1 MKRYFI
7 FLMLLLSFIILY
19 GCDFNINQND
29 KTNDS
34 YPNMGEETTN
44 NSTTGN
50 QTTNNPTTNYP
61 PQIIEIE
68 DNIELSTNETHIVWK
83 YIFEQNWKNL
93 ISFESLKNENSVSA
107 YELYIAS
114 HPEYNKTEEQWNND
128 LFDGKLDIQVPQC
141 IISFDINGDARIQNV
156 AMTND
161 QLTNQNRDGYIC
173 VGWYTTSDVH
183 NDSQQN
189 SPNLYSDMTLYM
201 TLVPINYTITY
212 YLNGGVN
219 NTSNPISYNI
229 ETNAIKFN
237 NPTRNGYEFLGWYLD
252 AAFTKP
258 IGKLDRGSHGDV
270 SLYAKWSKLITC
282 ADDITQ
288 DKCQDPA
295 TWDWEYNRSGFDGK
309 GIQILILSG
318 APESLDPFRNDYT
331 GGRRGER
338 RAQLNNIQNEYN
350 VQIIFDKYPLS
361 AAWGPDRIAWINN
374 LSAQNIVD
382 QGDVFAI
389 NSDWI
394 PSLVG
399 GKSIAELASYST
411 ANGQRGGIFGEL
423 GYEQTAEKN
432 KLYRIGGKVYGYS
445 YGKVH
450 ADAFLYYNQ
459 DLVDEYNL
467 EDPATLWNQGK
478 WDWTTFYSYL
488 ETAQQ
493 AFDASGYDEKT
504 YAFGGA
510 AYAIPEYM
518 LSARGGK
525 FVDVEMQRV
534 LFTNQKTLD
543 LYTDLRKIY
552 NNIGW
557 APSSITTDVSNEFQ
571 NGHQLFTHG
580 YLWYLSSAARFNQE
594 QITFPISLVPYPTAD
609 GDASARE
616 HYTIPIGSDDGYVFR
631 KVENGTNGLTTQVL
645 VNIIDDYFRGLGPD
659 YSTIGMTEEQVY
671 IAFLQMKIKSAQ
683 SIQAVMSVESNV
695 SNYGYIDYLWVLSK
709 AVGNGSDWQS
719 YGFNTWCIGL
729 INRPDDPAIKLAQMQ
744 PIYQDKLYEILA
756 SDE

>member
-19 GCDFNINQND
+19 GCDFNINQKD

-68 DNIELSTNETHIVWK
+68 DNIELSTNGTHIVWK

-114 HPEYNKTEEQWNND
+114 HPEYDKTKEQWNND

-156 AMTND
+156 VMTND

-189 SPNLYSDMTLYM
+189 SPNSYSDMTLYM

-219 NTSNPISYNI
+219 NTSNPTTYNI
-229 ETNAIKFN
+229 EANAIKFN

-252 AAFTKP
+252 ADFKKS
-258 IGKLDRGSHGDV
+258 IGTLERGSHGDV

-318 APESLDPFRNDYT
+318 VPESLDPFRNDYT
-331 GGRRGER
+331 GDRRGER

-350 VQIIFDKYPLS
+350 VQIRFDRYPDS

-389 NSDWI
+389 SSDWI
-394 PSLVG
+394 PSLVS

-423 GYEQTAEKN
+423 GYTQTTEKN

-510 AYAIPEYM
+510 AYEIPEYM

-534 LFTNQKTLD
+534 LFTNQNTLD

-557 APSSITTDVSNEFQ
+557 APSSITADVSNEFQ
-571 NGHQLFTHG
+571 SGHQLFTHG
-580 YLWYLSSAARFNQE
+580 YLWYLSSAARFKQE
-594 QITFPISLVPYPTAD
+594 LITFPISLVPYPTSD

-631 KVENGTNGLTTQVL
+631 KVENSTNGLTTQVL

-659 YSTIGMTEEQVY
+659 YSTVGMTEEQVY

-683 SIQAVMSVESNV
+683 SIQAIMSVESNV

-709 AVGNGSDWQS
+709 AVGNGSDWQR